1 MGEHM
6 KNYEILLEKI
16 STQFLKPKGLL
27 FVHIFVHR
35 EIPYHFVEGPKGDW
49 MTRFFF
55 RGGTMPSDSLLL
67 HFQRDLTLLDRWR
80 VNGRHYAL
88 TLEAWLQ
95 RMDAQREKVMRIF
108 EEGYGPGIQAMTWF

>member
-1 MGEHM
+1 
-6 KNYEILLEKI
+6 
-16 STQFLKPKGLL
+16 
-27 FVHIFVHR
+27 
-35 EIPYHFVEGPKGDW
+35 
-49 MTRFFF
+49 
-55 RGGTMPSDSLLL
+55 MPSDSLLL

-108 EEGYGPGIQAMTWF
+108 EEGYGPGIQAMTWFQRWRAFFMACSETFAWNDGNEWYVSHYLFQK